1 MKHRTCSSSS
11 RPRVLLRCQMTHTP
25 VSSLIRGRPQTRA
38 EHLVGG
44 DHNNSHAA
52 KKGCR
57 YGRRLSIAG
66 IALTQGL
73 RLVASPPACA
83 TSGVDEVSAIRS
95 VLLVRDTLERD
106 DAVLSELTEILRVAL
121 PAVASLAVEL
131 RNAQRRSPLEFLAT
145 GAFGLLDRQ
154 MDGASE
160 TTRQIGKS
168 LLPTWSTSSRWRL
181 SRSKLLTRAP
191 PTTQRAA
198 KHPLTP
204 FSTNC
209 QEPSWIVNTFF
220 SLIVNLRLLL
230 LLLVYH
236 TFASPH
242 PSRAVH
248 LSHQAIHR
256 PNNFQLCCALYDCGM
271 ITPKPPR
278 SRL

>member
-11 RPRVLLRCQMTHTP
+11 RPRVLLRCQMIHTP

-95 VLLVRDTLERD
+95 VLLIRDTLERD
-106 DAVLSELTEILRVAL
+106 DAVLSELTEILRVPL

-160 TTRQIGKS
+160 NNTPNRQVSIADLEYLES
-168 LLPTWSTSSRWRL
+168 LE
-181 SRSKLLTRAP
+181 AI
-191 PTTQRAA
+191 TQ
-198 KHPLTP
+198 
-204 FSTNC
+204 
-209 QEPSWIVNTFF
+209 
-220 SLIVNLRLLL
+220 
-230 LLLVYH
+230 
-236 TFASPH
+236 
-242 PSRAVH
+242 
-248 LSHQAIHR
+248 QAIDA
-256 PNNFQLCCALYDCGM
+256 CAADDATRCKTSIDTILDEL
-271 ITPKPPR
+271 PR
-278 SRL
+278 SVLDRSV